1 MIPLIYS
8 RESGMSSIFFT
19 YVIIFIDFLYCLP
32 YIIYAEDLMKRSE
45 IRNSIIQT
53 RIEPSL
59 NARLKEQGLKEDRS
73 VASIIRKAIIEYLD
87 VSKDKD

>member
-1 MIPLIYS
+1 
-8 RESGMSSIFFT
+8 
-19 YVIIFIDFLYCLP
+19 
-32 YIIYAEDLMKRSE
+32 MKRSE